1 VFSTVT
7 APTEQRPPSEFFGA
21 RKRLAAGFGGG
32 SVARVTQPSST
43 ISDPARSISKRAV
56 LWPLVLMALIFFA
69 SSSSKIAA
77 PNVSGIDK
85 FGHFMVYGWL
95 GVLWARVP
103 WVTRLKPLGAW
114 TAVAIASLYGIT
126 DEFHQS
132 FTPGRGVEFADWMA
146 DTAGALVAVTI
157 YARWHGLRL
166 WLERGLFA
174 RS

>member
-1 VFSTVT
+1 MEIRRRKICERCVRS
-7 APTEQRPPSEFFGA
+7 SG
-21 RKRLAAGFGGG
+21 RKRLAAGFGGF

-43 ISDPARSISKRAV
+43 ISHPPGSTSRRAV
-56 LWPLVLMALIFFA
+56 LWPLVLMAVIFFA

-85 FGHFMVYGWL
+85 FGHFIVYGWL

-103 WVTRLKPLGAW
+103 WVTRLKPLGVW

-132 FTPGRGVEFADWMA
+132 FTPGRGVEFADWVA
-146 DTAGALVAVTI
+146 DTVGALVAVTL
-157 YARWHGLRL
+157 YARWHGLRR
-166 WLERGLFA
+166 WLEGGLFS
-174 RS
+174 RG